1 MAHRRLLIN
10 LTILLVFVTTT
21 FLYANDVSFLSFGT
35 GKTKVRLYTDYFCG
49 PCRDLEPKI
58 EGIIIELVKRNVID
72 LTFIDA
78 PFHRDYAFY
87 ARYFLYVLNE
97 KKELSN
103 ILTARTV
110 LFEAARGKITE
121 KEKLEEFLRKKGIKF
136 KPFDARPVFN
146 VLSGYLREDKINST
160 PTCVIYSG
168 DKKETFTGATNI
180 TKALENLRG
189 VSQLSGG

>member
-1 MAHRRLLIN
+1 MVHKRLLIN
-10 LTILLVFVTTT
+10 LTILLVFVTAAS
-21 FLYANDVSFLSFGT
+21 LYANDVSFLSFGT
-35 GKTKVRLYTDYFCG
+35 GKTKVRLYTNYFCG

-58 EGIIIELVKRNVID
+58 EGIIIDLVKRNIID
-72 LTFIDA
+72 LTFIDT
-78 PFHRDYAFY
+78 PPNRDSVFY
-87 ARYFLYVLNE
+87 ARYFLFVLNE

-110 LFEAARGKITE
+110 LFEAARGKIVE

-180 TKALENLRG
+180 AKALENLRG
-189 VSQLSGG
+189 ISQLSGG

>member
-21 FLYANDVSFLSFGT
+21 FLYANDISFLSFGT

-58 EGIIIELVKRNVID
+58 EGMIIELVKRNVID

-78 PFHRDYAFY
+78 PFHRDSAFY
-87 ARYFLYVLNE
+87 ARYFLFVLNE
-97 KKELSN
+97 KKEFKY
-103 ILTARTV
+103 ILAARV
-110 LFEAARGKITE
+110 ALFEAAREKIAE
-121 KEKLEEFLRKKGIKF
+121 KEKLEEFLRKKGIRF

-168 DKKETFTGATNI
+168 DKKETFTGATDI
-180 TKALENLRG
+180 TKALENLKG
-189 VSQLSGG
+189 VLKLSGG

>member
-1 MAHRRLLIN
+1 
-10 LTILLVFVTTT
+10 
-21 FLYANDVSFLSFGT
+21 
-35 GKTKVRLYTDYFCG
+35 LYTNYFCG

-58 EGIIIELVKRNVID
+58 EGIIIDLVKRNIID
-72 LTFIDA
+72 LTFIDT
-78 PFHRDYAFY
+78 PPNRDSVFY

-110 LFEAARGKITE
+110 LFEAARGKIVE

-180 TKALENLRG
+180 TKAFENLRG
-189 VSQLSGG
+189 VSQLSGS